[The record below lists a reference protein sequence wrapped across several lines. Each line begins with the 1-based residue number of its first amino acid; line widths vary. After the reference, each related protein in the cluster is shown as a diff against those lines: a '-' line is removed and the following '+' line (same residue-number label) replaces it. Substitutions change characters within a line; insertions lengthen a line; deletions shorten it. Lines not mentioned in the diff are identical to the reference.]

1 MELLRYH
8 FQEAE
13 ALVVVVLVERIQM
26 LRVSGGELNGVPLW
40 SCGLAS
46 VQLLA
51 GGAQHHAV
59 TGTSRWGC
67 VAHFEGKVVVMIR
80 MNGRL

>member
-26 LRVSGGELNGVPLW
+26 LWVSGGELNGVPLW

-51 GGAQHHAV
+51 GGA
-59 TGTSRWGC
+59 
-67 VAHFEGKVVVMIR
+67 
-80 MNGRL
+80 